1 MIKRAFFGYGSQIV
15 VSSAFVRFSI
25 CLYKKKEKKKSYLE
39 KIYKKWAKSEN
50 FGFFFVSGLRDYIPA
65 TYPI

>member
-1 MIKRAFFGYGSQIV
+1 M
-15 VSSAFVRFSI
+15 
-25 CLYKKKEKKKSYLE
+25 EKNKSYLE
-39 KIYKKWAKSEN
+39 KIYKKGAKSEN